1 MSFQDDAKRSNHDIG
16 STTNAV
22 VHSSN
27 LLEQRCLRADRL
39 VIDSRRANAN
49 TDGSIISCGE

>member
-1 MSFQDDAKRSNHDIG
+1 MMQNDRITSDPRRMQSFTRV
-16 STTNAV
+16 TY
-22 VHSSN
+22 SSN
-27 LLEQRCLRADRL
+27 APRGPRL